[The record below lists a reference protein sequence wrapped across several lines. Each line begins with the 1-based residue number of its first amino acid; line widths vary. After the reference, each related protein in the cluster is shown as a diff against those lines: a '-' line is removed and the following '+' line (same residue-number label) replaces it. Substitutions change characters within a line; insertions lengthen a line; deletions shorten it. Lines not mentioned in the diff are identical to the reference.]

1 MPKSRRK
8 NTSTKLYGKL
18 KATTKRAVPVL
29 KKVGKSAVV
38 VAEKSA
44 PVLEKGM
51 GKIYGV
57 LAEGFDMGLR
67 GVKSGVKSMKMK
79 KRSSRKSR
87 KSRRRH

>member
-8 NTSTKLYGKL
+8 NTSKKIYGKL
-18 KATTKRAVPVL
+18 KATTKKAVPVL

-44 PVLEKGM
+44 PYVEKGV

-67 GVKSGVKSMKMK
+67 GVKSGIKTMKMK
-79 KRSSRKSR
+79 RKMSRKSR
-87 KSRRRH
+87 KHRKH